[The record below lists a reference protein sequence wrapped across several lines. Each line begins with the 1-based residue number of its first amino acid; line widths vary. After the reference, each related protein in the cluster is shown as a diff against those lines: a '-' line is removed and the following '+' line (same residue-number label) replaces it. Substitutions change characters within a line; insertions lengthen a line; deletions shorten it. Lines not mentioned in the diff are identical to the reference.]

1 MSFDLAGALRRL
13 KPEKRVA
20 RLDRRHDDELSFVG
34 SAPAAGPAL
43 LLDTSVYIDALQ
55 DRLPAVV
62 EGLLISREVNHSAI
76 ALAELAHPLGRL
88 DPAHPE
94 TAAVSAAIRAAIQAI
109 PPHRLSAPSGRV
121 LAEAGIVTGILARLR
136 GTAKTDR
143 QPLLNDA
150 VLYLHA
156 LDRGFCLLSRNIVDL
171 DLVEQL
177 VPGGRVLFY
186 RRDP

>member
-13 KPEKRVA
+13 KPEKRVDALA
-20 RLDRRHDDELSFVG
+20 RRDDDELAFAA

-43 LLDTSVYIDALQ
+43 LLDTTVYIDALQ
-55 DRLPAVV
+55 DRLPPVV
-62 EGLLISREVNHSAI
+62 TALLISRQVNHSAV

-94 TAAVSAAIRAAIQAI
+94 TATVISSIKATILAVPAR
-109 PPHRLSAPSGRV
+109 RLTAPSVRV

-143 QPLLNDA
+143 QPLFNDV
-150 VLYLHA
+150 VLYLQA
-156 LDRGFCLLSRNIVDL
+156 MESGFTLLSRNIADL

-177 VPGGRVLFY
+177 VPTGRVLFY
-186 RRDP
+186 RQDP